1 MTLQKVGSFE
11 LYLRYFTFIFYRK
24 DVTKPRNKTKE
35 FLFNLV
41 FFLILPFLL
50 LLKLCKKIKRLRK
63 DHASKKKTKTQD
75 KGEEED
81 DIKGPEVEIFK
92 EGSILKDGRLRT
104 DSELS
109 SGYPDVKRGSKESM
123 SGIKRRQ
130 SSTSGKEDNIATSG
144 TPQGS
149 KHKMAAQGSRH
160 SSKETVGEPSTSSRD
175 TGQDKVQVTTNSHSN
190 TNISVDQRTAPS
202 PPQVGNV
209 LVSMFL

>member
-1 MTLQKVGSFE
+1 M
-11 LYLRYFTFIFYRK
+11 
-24 DVTKPRNKTKE
+24 TKPRNKTKE

-63 DHASKKKTKTQD
+63 DHASKMKTKTHD
-75 KGEEED
+75 KGEEDD

-130 SSTSGKEDNIATSG
+130 SSTSGKEDNIGISG
-144 TPQGS
+144 TLQGS
-149 KHKMAAQGSRH
+149 KHKMAAQGS
-160 SSKETVGEPSTSSRD
+160 SSNETAGNPFTSSRGA
-175 TGQDKVQVTTNSHSN
+175 GQDKVQVTTSLHSN
-190 TNISVDQRTAPS
+190 TNISVDQETSPS